1 MTVALS
7 TVTLRAVALVAAL
20 ALGACSNKVE
30 QDFQGWVEADLVFS
44 GPDDPGRVE
53 TLAVREGDT
62 VKEGAPLYTVDADLQ
77 KADLA
82 ANEAAVAEAKARLA
96 RAEAQ
101 QQRPAEVAVL
111 ESQQERAEAAL
122 TLSTQELQR
131 QRTLA
136 EKGFT
141 PKAQLDTA
149 QSNYNR
155 DKAALEEI
163 KRQINVARLSSR
175 EEDIAAARQALAA
188 ADARLRASQT
198 RLTRRAMKSPVAGT
212 VQEIYFRPGEMV
224 PAGRPVLSLL
234 PPGNI
239 KLRFFVAQATLP
251 SVKIGDAVRVR
262 CDGCAADIPARV
274 SFIAQKAEYTP
285 PVVYTL
291 EERAK
296 LVFLVEA
303 RPDDPG
309 PLRVGQPVRVT
320 LATAGTGR

>member
-1 MTVALS
+1 MTALP
-7 TVTLRAVALVAAL
+7 RIAVRAL
-20 ALGACSNKVE
+20 AFAAVLTLGACGGNRDE
-30 QDFQGWVEADLVFS
+30 GFQGWVEADLVFS

-62 VKEGAPLYTVDADLQ
+62 VAVGAPLFTVDADLQ
-77 KADLA
+77 KADVA
-82 ANEAAVAEAKARLA
+82 ANEAAVSEAKARLA

-111 ESQQERAEAAL
+111 ESQQQRAEAAF
-122 TLSTQELQR
+122 TLSSQELQR
-131 QRTLA
+131 QRALA
-136 EKGFT
+136 ERGFT

-155 DKAALEEI
+155 DEAALEEI
-163 KRQINVARLSSR
+163 KRQIKVARLSSR

-188 ADARLRASQT
+188 AEARLRASQVK
-198 RLTRRAMKSPVAGT
+198 LARRAVTSPVAGT
-212 VQEIYFRPGEMV
+212 VQEVYFRPGEMV
-224 PAGRPVLSLL
+224 PAGRPVVSLL

-239 KLRFFVAQATLP
+239 KLRFFVSQGVLP
-251 SVKIGDAVRVR
+251 SIKLGDAVRVR
-262 CDGCAADIPARV
+262 CDGCANDIAARV
-274 SFIAQKAEYTP
+274 SFIAQQAEFTP

-303 RPDDPG
+303 RPQDPG
-309 PLRVGQPVRVT
+309 SLRVGQPVRVIP
-320 LATAGTGR
+320 AGARAAQ